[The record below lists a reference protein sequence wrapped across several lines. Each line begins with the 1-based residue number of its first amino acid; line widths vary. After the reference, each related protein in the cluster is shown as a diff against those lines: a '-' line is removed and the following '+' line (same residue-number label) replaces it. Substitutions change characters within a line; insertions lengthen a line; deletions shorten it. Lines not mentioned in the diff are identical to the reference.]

1 MTRLKSSIL
10 FRSFKMFSSPDQ
22 KKLIVVSIIQILLGL
37 LDLIGVAAIGLLGA
51 LTVNGIQ
58 SQQPTGRIYSVLE
71 TLEISTLSFQTQ
83 VAILGI
89 FATLIFVLRTFS
101 SIYFSRRILRFLA
114 LRTAFVSNKLVSKLL
129 NLPPLKLQEN
139 STQETMYA
147 ISNGVNN
154 ITIGI
159 VGTILTLVADTSIF
173 VLLSAGL
180 FIVDPLLALSSLILF
195 SATAYLLFKRMQVK
209 ARNFGET
216 STNLSIRNNEKLLEI
231 LTSYRETI
239 VRGRRDYY
247 IDAISEYRRKI
258 ALTSAELAFLPNIS
272 KYVIETVLVVGTL
285 VICGIQ
291 FLANDALHAISV
303 LTVFLAAGSRLAPAV
318 LRIQQGA
325 IQIKSNIGSSL
336 QTLALIENL
345 NWDEM
350 VLSNSKDPTFIYD
363 GFNPNVKVVNL
374 SVTYEGN
381 PSPTLFKL
389 DLEIFEGEVVAI
401 AGPSGAGKTTLIDS
415 ILGLIT
421 PLTGEV
427 AISGLSPRECIDK
440 WPGAISYVPQ
450 NVSIMN
456 GTILENVTLGYP
468 EHLVE
473 RDQVERALSVAQLL
487 EFVTELPQGVNT
499 RVGEFGSKISGGQRQ
514 RLGIARAMYSNP
526 RLLVLDEATSA
537 LDSITEERIGDML
550 AKLKGNTTVIL
561 IAHRL
566 STVRQSDR
574 VVYIDNGQ
582 LIADGSFGFVTRQ
595 VPDFNKAANFL
606 DVENT

>member
-1 MTRLKSSIL
+1 
-10 FRSFKMFSSPDQ
+10 MFSSPDQ
-22 KKLIVVSIIQILLGL
+22 KKLIAVAVIQVLLGL

-58 SQQPTGRIYSVLE
+58 SQQPTGRIYSVLDAIG
-71 TLEISTLSFQTQ
+71 ISSLSFQTQ

-180 FIVDPLLALSSLILF
+180 FIVDPLLALSSLTLF
-195 SATAYLLFKRMQVK
+195 SATAYLLFRRMQVK

-345 NWDEM
+345 NWDEI
-350 VLSNSKDPTFIYD
+350 VLSNTKDPTFNYD
-363 GFNPNVKVVNL
+363 GFYPQVKVVNL

-381 PSPTLFKL
+381 PSPTLFEL
-389 DLEIFEGEVVAI
+389 NLEIFEGEVVAI

-415 ILGLIT
+415 ILGLIS

-427 AISGLSPRECIDK
+427 TISGLLPRECIDK

-468 EHLVE
+468 EHLIE
-473 RDQVERALSVAQLL
+473 RDQVERALSVAQLS
-487 EFVTELPQGVNT
+487 EFVAELPQGLNT

-537 LDSITEERIGDML
+537 LDSITEERIGSML

-574 VVYIDNGQ
+574 VLYIDNGQ
-582 LIADGSFGFVTRQ
+582 LIADGSFDFVTRQ

>member
-1 MTRLKSSIL
+1 
-10 FRSFKMFSSPDQ
+10 MFSSPDQ
-22 KKLIVVSIIQILLGL
+22 KKLIAVSIIQILLGL

-71 TLEISTLSFQTQ
+71 TLGISTLSFQTQ

-195 SATAYLLFKRMQVK
+195 SATAYLLFRRMQVK

-247 IDAISEYRRKI
+247 INAISEYRRKI

-345 NWDEM
+345 NWDEL

-363 GFNPNVKVVNL
+363 GFNPHVKVVNL

-427 AISGLSPRECIDK
+427 AISGLSPNECIDK

-473 RDQVERALSVAQLL
+473 RDQVERALSVAQLS

-537 LDSITEERIGDML
+537 LDSITEERIGNML

-582 LIADGSFGFVTRQ
+582 LIADGSFDFVTRQ